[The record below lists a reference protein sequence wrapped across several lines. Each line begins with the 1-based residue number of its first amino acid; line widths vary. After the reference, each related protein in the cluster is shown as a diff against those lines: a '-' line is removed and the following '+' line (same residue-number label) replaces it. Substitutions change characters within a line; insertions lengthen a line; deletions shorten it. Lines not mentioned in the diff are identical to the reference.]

1 MSDRLQHISE
11 FLEFFSSDPHYWE
24 VSDRP
29 LNPQDYRWPEA
40 DNAVIGRLKQIE
52 TLLPH
57 LDQRLPPDNVLPEG
71 LKVDYAQALNPQ
83 QLAAA
88 TCTKGPLLVIAG
100 AGTGKTRTLIYRLAY
115 LLEQGVNPQRILL
128 MTFTRRAAQQML
140 ERAQMLCPQSGAQ
153 QVMGGTFH
161 SFCAYLLRRLAPL
174 LKLKANFSIIDTVD
188 ASDII
193 DLIVQELKLRGKDR
207 AFPRKGKIQDII
219 SKARNAQV
227 GISQILAAH
236 YPDLLEKYG
245 EDFEL
250 IFSTFTQYK
259 RGNQLLDYDDLI
271 EITRDELLTNQPF
284 ARKARSMFDYIMIDE
299 YQDTNGIQKELA
311 DALAKE
317 HGNLMVVGDDAQSIY
332 GFRGANYENILRF
345 PADWPS
351 CHIVRLEHNYRSTQ
365 CILDLTNAILA
376 RNQLAFPKHLF
387 TEGAQGER
395 PWFRESL
402 SAEDEAEWI
411 ADRILALAPQIPF
424 DEMAVL
430 YRSGYHGN
438 YIQAELI
445 KRQIPFVVY
454 GGIRFTERRHIKDL
468 VAYLRI
474 VMNPQDALAWHRLL
488 QLLPGIGKVT
498 ARKIIMHIRQHQ
510 GELNPEAFEKKGFVQ
525 ALRSLKIALAD
536 AAEASSPV
544 LQIQLLRQHYQPL
557 LKSVESD
564 WHERL
569 PDLDLLENLAQ
580 KYDQLAKF
588 LTDFALDPPSQ
599 QYQDQ
604 TLPCLNESDEK
615 PLVLSTIHSAKGL
628 EWKVVFV
635 VHLLDGLFPSV
646 RSLKDFENLEEER
659 RLFYVACSRAA
670 KYLYLSHPAHYQSY
684 ADFFAQRS
692 RFMAEIP
699 GQLYHPI
706 END

>member
-1 MSDRLQHISE
+1 MSDRLHHVSE
-11 FLEFFSSDPHYWE
+11 FLDFFTSDPNYWE

-29 LNPQDYRWPEA
+29 LNPQDYRWPQA
-40 DNAVIGRLKQIE
+40 DNDVIGRLKQIE
-52 TLLPH
+52 ALIPH
-57 LDQRLPPDNVLPEG
+57 LDQRLPPAKALPEN
-71 LKVDYAQALNPQ
+71 LKVDYAQDLNAQ

-88 TCTKGPLLVIAG
+88 TCTDGPLLVIAG
-100 AGTGKTRTLIYRLAY
+100 AGTGKTRTLIYRLSY
-115 LLEQGVNPQRILL
+115 LLEQGVDPQRILL

-140 ERAQMLCPQSGAQ
+140 ERAQMLRPESGAER
-153 QVMGGTFH
+153 VMGGTFH
-161 SFCAYLLRRLAPL
+161 SFCAYILRRLAPL
-174 LKLKANFSIIDTVD
+174 VKLQPNFSIIDTVD

-227 GISQILAAH
+227 SMAQILEKH
-236 YPDLLEKYG
+236 YPDMLEKYG
-245 EDFEL
+245 EELEL
-250 IFSTFTQYK
+250 IFETFTKYK

-271 EITRDELLTNQPF
+271 EITRDELLNNAPF
-284 ARKARSMFDYIMIDE
+284 AHKARSLFDYIMVDE

-311 DALAKE
+311 DALAKD
-317 HGNLMVVGDDAQSIY
+317 HRNLMVVGDDAQSIY

-345 PADWPS
+345 PADWPE
-351 CHIVRLEHNYRSTQ
+351 CHIVRIEHNYRSTQ
-365 CILDLTNAILA
+365 CILDLTNAILSH
-376 RNQLAFPKHLF
+376 NQLAFPKHLF
-387 TEGAQGER
+387 TQGAQGER
-395 PWFRESL
+395 PWFRECL
-402 SAEDEAEWI
+402 TAEDEAEWI
-411 ADRILALAPQIPF
+411 ADRILALAPQTPF
-424 DEMAVL
+424 HEMAVL

-498 ARKIIMHIRQHQ
+498 ARKIIMQIRQNQ
-510 GELNPEAFEKKGFVQ
+510 GELMPDAFEKKGFVQ
-525 ALRSLKIALAD
+525 ALRELKVALAD
-536 AAEASSPV
+536 AADASTPV
-544 LQIQLLRQHYQPL
+544 LQIQRLRQHYQPL

-564 WHERL
+564 WLDRM

-580 KYDQLAKF
+580 KYDQLPKF
-588 LTDFALDPPSQ
+588 LTDFALDPPSN

-604 TLPCLNESDEK
+604 TRPSLSESDEK
-615 PLVLSTIHSAKGL
+615 PLVLSTVHSAKGL

-684 ADFFAQRS
+684 ADFFSQQS
-692 RFMAEIP
+692 RFISEIP
-699 GQLYHPI
+699 QVLYHQI
-706 END
+706 ESD